1 MALCW
6 PFRVVDVP
14 CVVLALA
21 AAPARFYGCPFASS
35 ATSARSQSSRKV
47 IPCSAR
53 GVYGVRWRLSRFFRL
68 LLECLCG
75 ASLQFLRASS
85 EQLLQVLSRTTCAAK
100 EQHKAR
106 EHVTSHSRK
115 SGSCAARTSHRL
127 QTEEIK

>member
-85 EQLLQVLSRTTCAAK
+85 RAI
-100 EQHKAR
+100 
-106 EHVTSHSRK
+106 VTV
-115 SGSCAARTSHRL
+115 
-127 QTEEIK
+127 

>member
-1 MALCW
+1 MAALS
-6 PFRVVDVP
+6 RRLRP
-14 CVVLALA
+14 CVARWLWLPFFVLAFTA
-21 AAPARFYGCPFASS
+21 ALYTRLRPLRGP
-35 ATSARSQSSRKV
+35 SSRKV

-85 EQLLQVLSRTTCAAK
+85 EQLLTSPESNYFAAK
-100 EQHKAR
+100 EQHKTH
-106 EHVTSHSRK
+106 EHVTLPSRK

>member
-21 AAPARFYGCPFASS
+21 AAPARFYGCPFAVS
-35 ATSARSQSSRKV
+35 ATSAKSQSSRKV

-68 LLECLCG
+68 FLECLCG
-75 ASLQFLRASS
+75 ASLQFFARFLRA
-85 EQLLQVLSRTTCAAK
+85 LL
-100 EQHKAR
+100 HK
-106 EHVTSHSRK
+106 S
-115 SGSCAARTSHRL
+115 
-127 QTEEIK
+127 